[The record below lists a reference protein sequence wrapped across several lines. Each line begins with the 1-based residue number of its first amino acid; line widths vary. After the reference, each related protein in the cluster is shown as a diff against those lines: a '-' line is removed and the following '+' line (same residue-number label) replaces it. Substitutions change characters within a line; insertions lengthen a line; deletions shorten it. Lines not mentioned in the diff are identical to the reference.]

1 MDSFELN
8 KLAGAFLGA
17 VFFLMSLGL
26 ASDALF
32 AEHSVETPGFAIVA
46 AEAPAEG
53 EGGGEAAPAAE
64 LAPISPLLA
73 SADPAAG
80 EVVFK
85 KCASCHS
92 WEEGGANKTGPNLWN
107 IVNRPVA
114 AHPDYKFSAAL
125 VEYAAKDGGKVWD
138 YEALNRFLHGP
149 KAYIP
154 GTAMGFAGLKK
165 DTDIANLIA
174 WMRTH
179 SPSPAPL
186 P

>member
-1 MDSFELN
+1 
-8 KLAGAFLGA
+8 
-17 VFFLMSLGL
+17 VFFLMTLGL

-32 AEHSVETPGFAIVA
+32 AEHPVETPGFAIAA

-53 EGGGEAAPAAE
+53 AGEAEAPAAE

-73 SADPAAG
+73 SADAAAG
-80 EVVFK
+80 EAVFK
-85 KCASCHS
+85 KCASCHT
-92 WEEGGANKTGPNLWN
+92 WEDGGANKTGPNLWN
-107 IVNRPVA
+107 IINRPA
-114 AHPDYKFSAAL
+114 ASHAGFKYSAAL
-125 VEYAAKDGGKVWD
+125 TEYAAKDGGKIWD

-154 GTAMGFAGLKK
+154 GTSMGFAGLKK
-165 DTDIANLIA
+165 DQDVANLLA

>member
-114 AHPDYKFSAAL
+114 AHPDYKFSGAL